1 MSTYK
6 EENLLKD
13 KIIIK
18 YIKSK
23 NEKGLELLLENY
35 GGLIRGAI
43 RKHLSSLP
51 YYQDECIN
59 DVLISIWNNIDS
71 FDCKGSFQSWI
82 VIISKFKAI
91 DYKRKYL
98 KHNNFEDI
106 DKVLLSDNKDLSENL
121 LYEELQNEIKL
132 LLDNLK
138 PEDKV
143 IFTKYYLEDIPTDT
157 ISKELGLPKTQIYN
171 KLSRG
176 RKKLF
181 SILKNSLNEVNYE
194 KYL

>member
-59 DVLISIWNNIDS
+59 DVLISIWNNIGS

-194 KYL
+194 KYF